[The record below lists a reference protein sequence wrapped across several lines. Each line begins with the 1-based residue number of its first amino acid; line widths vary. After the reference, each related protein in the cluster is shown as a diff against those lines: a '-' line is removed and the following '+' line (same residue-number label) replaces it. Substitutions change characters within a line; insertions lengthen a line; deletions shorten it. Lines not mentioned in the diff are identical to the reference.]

1 MAKFSEL
8 INQMIKTILQSSTWT
23 SAGQTR
29 VDNFLN
35 EFRGEESVDLESV
48 IKEIVK
54 DQGGATKSDDV
65 EFTKQKKQIAKSTK
79 QLKAIDKGNLGD
91 MQRFTSSQFG
101 NIKQMATD
109 PAGFI
114 IQTFIKRFAKGVGI
128 IAFALIIFESVKWVI
143 SELLKPGRWL
153 DLRFKRDIGKE
164 ILAFRKREDQQK
176 LKQGFSNIIITTQ
189 PRLRATS
196 GAQITNTL
204 NMVGGRQP
212 FPENIGQSNIMIE
225 ASGVSFSKSHGKRSF
240 IGTGR

>member
-1 MAKFSEL
+1 M
-8 INQMIKTILQSSTWT
+8 
-23 SAGQTR
+23 
-29 VDNFLN
+29 
-35 EFRGEESVDLESV
+35 
-48 IKEIVK
+48 
-54 DQGGATKSDDV
+54 
-65 EFTKQKKQIAKSTK
+65 
-79 QLKAIDKGNLGD
+79 
-91 MQRFTSSQFG
+91 
-101 NIKQMATD
+101 
-109 PAGFI
+109 
-114 IQTFIKRFAKGVGI
+114 
-128 IAFALIIFESVKWVI
+128 
-143 SELLKPGRWL
+143 

>member
-114 IQTFIKRFAKGVGI
+114 I
-128 IAFALIIFESVKWVI
+128 
-143 SELLKPGRWL
+143 
-153 DLRFKRDIGKE
+153 
-164 ILAFRKREDQQK
+164 
-176 LKQGFSNIIITTQ
+176 
-189 PRLRATS
+189 
-196 GAQITNTL
+196 
-204 NMVGGRQP
+204 
-212 FPENIGQSNIMIE
+212 
-225 ASGVSFSKSHGKRSF
+225 
-240 IGTGR
+240 